1 MREYLFYGGT
11 AVFWIGIIGTYYFMN
26 QLRRDHPNTRMS
38 FKTMRELAKQGNDT
52 AQKGVNLLLMAAGGV
67 AAQILSMIVGYTG

>member
-11 AVFWIGIIGTYYFMN
+11 VVFWIGIIGTYYFMN
-26 QLRRDHPNTRMS
+26 QLRRAHPNTRMS
-38 FKTMRELAKQGNDT
+38 FKTMRELSKQGSDS

-67 AAQILSMIVGYTG
+67 AAQILSVFVGQPG